1 MSKPLTK
8 TELLIQDVE
17 NLRSIVTALRCEVSV
32 LRDAIL
38 DVSTD
43 TCFVF
48 DWAEVFRKISLPEV
62 RERVTS
68 DELVRII
75 NSSVHDK
82 PLDLKQA
89 RSVRQFFLTNFEL
102 DIWNYRKE

>member
-8 TELLIQDVE
+8 TEMLIQDVE
-17 NLRSIVTALRCEVSV
+17 NLRSVVTALRCEVSV
-32 LRDAIL
+32 LRDAVL
-38 DVSTD
+38 DSNND
-43 TCFVF
+43 TCYVF
-48 DWAEVFRKISLPEV
+48 DWPKVFAKISVPEI

-75 NSSVHDK
+75 NNSSQDK
-82 PLDLKQA
+82 PLDLRQA

-102 DIWNYRKE
+102 DIWDYRKE